1 MQETSASH
9 AFGWQREDAKAFDFV
24 CLLMKYALLR
34 PQSPLCFLQ
43 WLYSRIF
50 NVLLTPETSELPT
63 RPPVS
68 AVQSQEGQCLNRPS
82 CSEIMKIAAGSNVT

>member
-1 MQETSASH
+1 MHETSAFH

-34 PQSPLCFLQ
+34 PQSPLRFLQ

-50 NVLLTPETSELPT
+50 NVLLTPETFELPT
-63 RPPVS
+63 RPPYLLYR
-68 AVQSQEGQCLNRPS
+68 ARR
-82 CSEIMKIAAGSNVT
+82 GSV